1 MATIKVLTFNIQFGQ
16 PWITKIQAP
25 PVNIEGAI
33 EELKRHEVDFIL
45 LQEVEKVELEK
56 GQINPPPNFTR
67 IKDSL
72 PEFDAYFNYPRAN
85 DHELPFGFGLAI
97 LSKTEL
103 FGTVSIDL
111 PAPDIKFS
119 FHGKMTSP
127 TDRLIIGAK
136 TSCFGKDIQ
145 LFNTHLQ
152 SYFMIGYSADD
163 YPQQCEIV
171 TNQLKD
177 SKLPTVIGGDF
188 NVAPGESTVERIESL
203 GYHTSQDEA
212 ITWKRMSYITDHIF
226 YNEKIKLVSSNVSIT
241 KASDHNVLIAE
252 LEI

>member
-119 FHGKMTSP
+119 FHG
-127 TDRLIIGAK
+127 
-136 TSCFGKDIQ
+136 
-145 LFNTHLQ
+145 
-152 SYFMIGYSADD
+152 
-163 YPQQCEIV
+163 
-171 TNQLKD
+171 
-177 SKLPTVIGGDF
+177 
-188 NVAPGESTVERIESL
+188 
-203 GYHTSQDEA
+203 
-212 ITWKRMSYITDHIF
+212 
-226 YNEKIKLVSSNVSIT
+226 
-241 KASDHNVLIAE
+241 
-252 LEI
+252 